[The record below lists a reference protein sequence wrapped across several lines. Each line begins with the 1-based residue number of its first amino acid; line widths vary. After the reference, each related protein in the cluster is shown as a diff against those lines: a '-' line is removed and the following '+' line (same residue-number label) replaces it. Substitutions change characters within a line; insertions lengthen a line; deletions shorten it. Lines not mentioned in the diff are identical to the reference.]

1 MVNKDTD
8 IIIVGAGPIGLSVA
22 ISAAQKKMDYLVLEK
37 GVLVNSVYHFPAS
50 MTFFSTAP
58 EIELGGLPFICQ
70 GQKPIRA
77 EALQYYR
84 RVAQY
89 FDLNIRYQSRVEK
102 IEKRNGTFDVELS
115 SKEILKAKYV
125 VLATGY
131 YDNPNLLNIPGEE
144 LPKVSHYYTESHYY
158 YGKKVAIVG
167 GRNSA
172 AEAALEIYRSGGK
185 VTLIHRKSDF
195 DEKMKYW
202 VRPDITNRIK
212 NGEILGCFN
221 SHVIRIT
228 EKSIFIRVYGKDLK
242 IKNDNVLL
250 LTGYHP
256 DSSFMRQAGIE
267 IDEKT
272 LVPQQNPDT
281 FETNVKGL
289 YISGAL
295 TVGKEANKIF
305 IENGRL
311 HGDVII
317 SDIEKKLK

>member
-70 GQKPIRA
+70 GQKPTRA

-289 YISGAL
+289 YISGAPDS
-295 TVGKEANKIF
+295 GK
-305 IENGRL
+305 
-311 HGDVII
+311 
-317 SDIEKKLK
+317 KKQTRFL